1 MSKHIIK
8 LMRPQQWLKN
18 TFVFM
23 PLFFGRH
30 ATEWSYVWPCLLAC
44 LAFCL
49 AASGV
54 YCLNDVCDA
63 EADRQHPVKCS
74 RPVASGAVSRRMA
87 YAMMAVMWMAAL
99 ALVGLGCLYSDVI
112 GKGLSATLLLYIA
125 MNVAYC
131 VWLKQIALLDVFII
145 STGFVLRIVAG
156 GLATGIALS
165 HWIVLI
171 TFLLALFLALAKRR
185 DDVVI
190 YETSGIKARKS
201 VERYNMDFLRSAIG
215 VLASVIIMCYMLYTV
230 SDDVTERIGNH
241 YLYATSF
248 FVLAGILRYMQLTL
262 VDQQSGSPTKA
273 LLHDHFIQ
281 ACVGGWIATFAVIL
295 YL

>member
-1 MSKHIIK
+1 M
-8 LMRPQQWLKN
+8 
-18 TFVFM
+18 
-23 PLFFGRH
+23 
-30 ATEWSYVWPCLLAC
+30 
-44 LAFCL
+44 
-49 AASGV
+49 
-54 YCLNDVCDA
+54 
-63 EADRQHPVKCS
+63 
-74 RPVASGAVSRRMA
+74 
-87 YAMMAVMWMAAL
+87 
-99 ALVGLGCLYSDVI
+99 
-112 GKGLSATLLLYIA
+112 
-125 MNVAYC
+125 
-131 VWLKQIALLDVFII
+131 
-145 STGFVLRIVAG
+145 
-156 GLATGIALS
+156 
-165 HWIVLI
+165 
-171 TFLLALFLALAKRR
+171 
-185 DDVVI
+185 VI
-190 YETSGIKARKS
+190 YETSGVKARKS